1 MKEIAPQLAER
12 IGIGPQRS
20 HLGFVWGPIFLCTL
34 FLGPV
39 CGRFLPMR
47 LYHKAMGTREQ
58 AAACYL
64 ARQKGKLVKLE
75 LHTWYTGTEG
85 RATKLNLCGG
95 GILYGTTDLAARRP
109 AAL

>member
-1 MKEIAPQLAER
+1 MKEIAQRLPER

-20 HLGFVWGPIFLCTL
+20 HLGFVWGSVFFIIL

-47 LYHKAMGTREQ
+47 LCHKAMGTREQ

-64 ARQKGKLVKLE
+64 ARQRGKLVELE
-75 LHTWYTGTEG
+75 LYTWYTGTEG

-95 GILYGTTDLAARRP
+95 GIPYGTTDLAARRP